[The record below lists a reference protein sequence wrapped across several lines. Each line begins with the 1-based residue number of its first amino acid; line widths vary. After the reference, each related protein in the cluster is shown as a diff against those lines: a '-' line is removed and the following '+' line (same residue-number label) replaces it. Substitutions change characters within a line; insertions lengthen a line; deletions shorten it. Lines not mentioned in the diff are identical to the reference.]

1 MTQTEIDANVRSIAL
16 HCGNNTPS
24 MIGMNIEKGNKVYK
38 LLAKLFTIHTWNQWC
53 LRYALGNKPRAKT
66 LFMHPMGHLYVLAE
80 RTDVRTQPFR
90 SSYEHEAKDVQ
101 CTKQLSSS
109 YGFE

>member
-80 RTDVRTQPFR
+80 RNHMHSGHLMNMKPRMYNAPNSYPIGTDLN
-90 SSYEHEAKDVQ
+90 E
-101 CTKQLSSS
+101 
-109 YGFE
+109 